1 MKGCSNSAKVLRRP
15 TMQARPHSLRAEK
28 THEVITTC
36 HLRRNQSSHIQTL
49 TLEPEIFISLSRKS
63 RALITGRQHSANT
76 NIASK
81 LLQTNACLVNETSK
95 TPIGAAHTS
104 DILQRTS
111 NLCKQPRAAM
121 IRRIAIKPRESAP
134 LKYGLLRTFH
144 RHY

>member
-1 MKGCSNSAKVLRRP
+1 M
-15 TMQARPHSLRAEK
+15 RPHSLRAEK

-36 HLRRNQSSHIQTL
+36 HLRLNQSSHIQTL
-49 TLEPEIFISLSRKS
+49 ILEPEIFISLSRKS
-63 RALITGRQHSANT
+63 RTLITGRQHSAKTKSPQNCCKQMPVLLMRPP
-76 NIASK
+76 K
-81 LLQTNACLVNETSK
+81 LQSVQLIHQTSFK
-95 TPIGAAHTS
+95 
-104 DILQRTS
+104 TS

>member
-1 MKGCSNSAKVLRRP
+1 M
-15 TMQARPHSLRAEK
+15 RPHSLRAEK

-36 HLRRNQSSHIQTL
+36 HLRLNQSSHIQTL

-81 LLQTNACLVNETSK
+81 LLQTNACLVDETSK
-95 TPIGAAHTS
+95 TPIGAAHSS
-104 DILQRTS
+104 DILQTPS

-121 IRRIAIKPRESAP
+121 IGASQSSREKALPSSTAYCGP
-134 LKYGLLRTFH
+134 FTDTTDTEPCYH
-144 RHY
+144 R